1 VTPNTS
7 GTLPWY
13 DIVWPAFPLRAN
25 HHRATSI
32 VLRPDKTPPP
42 WCRVPVQGLLSG
54 PRAIEYRVSSID
66 TLPPPLSLTE
76 TAASSP
82 PSQSRTFCVKAK
94 RLREGVL
101 PVGSPAASDIG
112 PIHHIKRLR
121 QLQWILLRPI
131 ERASSPPRSPRPA
144 SAQHFTFA
152 CPEYKQF
159 SYPSRSAACDYR
171 LISPRA
177 DPSTAK

>member
-1 VTPNTS
+1 MISS
-7 GTLPWY
+7 GQP
-13 DIVWPAFPLRAN
+13 FPSAPIITAPPQSSSAL
-25 HHRATSI
+25 I
-32 VLRPDKTPPP
+32 RPRPPGVA
-42 WCRVPVQGLLSG
+42 CLSKG
-54 PRAIEYRVSSID
+54 SYLAPELSSIEYRVSSID
-66 TLPPPLSLTE
+66 TLPLPLSPTE

-152 CPEYKQF
+152 CPEYNQF
-159 SYPSRSAACDYR
+159 SYPSWSAACDYR